1 MEEPLSPAAHVLE
14 TPDPQRSP
22 GRGEPLRLR
31 RIRPR
36 RGWKFAPAF
45 WTTASVISLAV
56 NLVLLAALLSIGRQ
70 LFAIKKVVEQQV
82 LGGLYQNFVWMDQAH
97 IKTTIP
103 VSTQVK
109 AQFDLPLNTHT
120 VVVLTEDTTLA
131 NARVARLTTGG
142 LSIENAPAT
151 IILPAGTRLPVALDL
166 TVPVNQ
172 MIPVNLNVEVDI
184 PLNQTELHQPFVGL
198 QEVVRPYYRLMKEL
212 PDTWG
217 EAFCGPHPSVLCA
230 WAFQYSSDDT
240 P

>member
-45 WTTASVISLAV
+45 WTTASVLSLAV

-131 NARVARLTTGG
+131 NARVAHLTTGG

-217 EAFCGPHPSVLCA
+217 EALCGPHPSVLCA